1 MSNNKRQQVKTR
13 VDIEPQHRAEHTL
26 NSSEGKRGFNIQK
39 ILNANIITLIIFVMF
54 CYWLLVVKNGYM
66 LRWYEEMSLFDS
78 SRFFFLQSLYYPG
91 GLLRYAGAWLTQLMY
106 YPILGSSVLILLW
119 ITMAWLTKKA
129 YDLSRAATPLCLL
142 VPICMLVSVV
152 QLDEA
157 WLSMN
162 SAGYLFSNTLGFIFT
177 ISSVCLYRLTGRRP
191 VAATIVLLLT
201 AASYFFAGFYALLGS
216 GLGAILMIADGI
228 RAKKYA
234 GLACAA
240 LAIAAI
246 YAIPNLYYSY
256 FNGTSVDNDYLYL
269 KGLPDLLMEDFDAY
283 LWRPFIVASVCL
295 AIIAIISRIPLMQKA
310 PRIMQYGSIAAVCVL
325 AIWSVNAEHKTQQLR
340 ATVLMLK
347 HMEYNDWRGMT
358 DIMSRITEPPNLTM
372 LILNNVAVINQGGP
386 SARLDGIE
394 PINTDSRHAE
404 WFNMTAFV
412 NIPVNYYEGL
422 FNESYR
428 WAMEHSV
435 QYGKRVFYLKYMV
448 KDALLNGETELAR
461 RYNDLLKGTMFHRK
475 WAEEMQ
481 RYIDN
486 PSLIETNPEF
496 KSILEL
502 SRWHQ
507 SGHSTPQAK
516 VEGAT
521 LAQ

>member
-1 MSNNKRQQVKTR
+1 MNDNKSQNIGKKKCQP
-13 VDIEPQHRAEHTL
+13 VDKKGLL
-26 NSSEGKRGFNIQK
+26 NQR
-39 ILNANIITLIIFVMF
+39 ILNINSIVLLLFVTL
-54 CYWLLVVKNGYM
+54 CYWLLAVKNGYM
-66 LRWYEEMSLFDS
+66 LRWYEEMSFFEPS
-78 SRFFFLQSLYYPG
+78 HFFFIQSVYYPG

-119 ITMAWLTKKA
+119 LAMAWLTKKA
-129 YDLSRAATPLCLL
+129 FRLSRAAVPLGLL
-142 VPICMLVSVV
+142 VPMCMLVSVV

-162 SAGYLFSNTLGFIFT
+162 SSGYLFSNTLGFIFT
-177 ISSVCLYRLTGRRP
+177 ISSVWLYRITGRRL
-191 VAATIVLLLT
+191 VAAIVVLLT
-201 AASYFFAGFYALLGS
+201 AACYCFAGFYAILGA
-216 GLGAILMIADGI
+216 GLGVILMINDSI
-228 RAKKYA
+228 RDKKYA
-234 GLACAA
+234 GLTYAVM
-240 LAIAAI
+240 AIAAI

-283 LWRPFIVASVCL
+283 LWLPFIVASACL
-295 AIIAIISRIPLMQKA
+295 AIIAIISRIPLMHKA
-310 PRIMQYGSIAAVCVL
+310 PRIMQYGSIATVCVL

-412 NIPVNYYEGL
+412 NIPINYYEGL

-448 KDALLNGETELAR
+448 KNALLNGETELAK

-507 SGHSTPQAK
+507 SGHSKPQAK
-516 VEGAT
+516 VEGESGE
-521 LAQ
+521 Q